1 MIPLHCFY
9 YLVFLNMLFPT
20 LICDQH
26 FPVPSYS
33 ANYVIYCNKDSKGG
47 TLSKMFIFPYGLL
60 HAFKNGHEQKN
71 NTINRSRTQK
81 PNSCTSA
88 ESLEYSSCADN
99 SNLLTWT
106 EQIIWLS
113 ARNFMKWFE
122 GERICSPP

>member
-9 YLVFLNMLFPT
+9 YLAFLNMLFPT

-47 TLSKMFIFPYGLL
+47 TLSKMLVFPDGLL

-99 SNLLTWT
+99 SNLLT
-106 EQIIWLS
+106 
-113 ARNFMKWFE
+113 
-122 GERICSPP
+122 